1 MKTLYIHHCFLIPT
15 AALLRGGAIFASAGT
30 VTISHCAFA
39 HNYAVLDGGDCN
51 VRHGAQLTVTSSTF
65 VGSASGGS
73 GGSIAACGGSIEQ
86 CVFEGTSS
94 ILHLL
99 QIINN
104 LLILSI
110 RCAPRADA
118 VGA

>member
-1 MKTLYIHHCFLIPT
+1 MLSYHRAELRTSALFDALVAEHEHSIHTSSLLYTT

-73 GGSIAACGGSIEQ
+73 GGSIAACGASVEQ
-86 CVFEGTSS
+86 CVFEGAS
-94 ILHLL
+94 IELKHT
-99 QIINN
+99 
-104 LLILSI
+104 
-110 RCAPRADA
+110 
-118 VGA
+118 